1 MTDSIK
7 DIIEEVMSVRGGE
20 HSAWIFDK
28 EGKIKDDVC
37 CVDII
42 PLLEDIEQTSV
53 IIPLDELEYNEE
65 YFYDNYD
72 VADNTYNYNCN
83 ISNDI
88 CFFTVNDYTLVKIH
102 LCGDARGNYS
112 DAFVIY
118 NDGIKNFFE
127 YISRNFDDDLLGFKE
142 LNEEYNVSYYALSE
156 DIEIYNNEGEYITT
170 VYEIERDEILKE
182 IGGQKYEN

>member
-7 DIIEEVMSVRGGE
+7 YIIEEIMSVRGGE
-20 HSAWIFDK
+20 YSAWIFDK

-37 CVDII
+37 CVD
-42 PLLEDIEQTSV
+42 V
-53 IIPLDELEYNEE
+53 IPLDELEYNEE

-118 NDGIKNFFE
+118 NEGIKDFFE
-127 YISRNFDDDLLGFKE
+127 YISRNFDDNLLGFKE

-156 DIEIYNNEGEYITT
+156 DIEVYNNEGEYITT